1 MFLENLKSKISKYLP
16 VPKTQNAWVMMASLF
31 IMVTGNISLCQ
42 NLLKT
47 YPLSL
52 NNLPFLASL
61 FVFFLV
67 TLTIIIQILCI
78 GKSAKWVLAVLLIV
92 SSLNAYF
99 MDSFGV
105 VIDHTMMDNV
115 AQTDQRELQ
124 GLITFELV
132 ARLILLGLIPAFF
145 VIKNFPKPR
154 KFSQE
159 FKSRFKAISSLTIT
173 AIMVV
178 APFTA
183 GYASFIREHKI
194 VRFYANP
201 TFSIY
206 SAYKY
211 VNQEA
216 KVFEARNAP
225 LKTIATDAY
234 RNTQNNNKRKLV
246 IVVVGETARY
256 DRFALNGYQ
265 RATTPNLE
273 AANVVSFSNI
283 SACGTSTMVSVP
295 CMFSS
300 LGQRGYNKETALKQ
314 ENVIDVL
321 ARNGIDVL
329 WRDNN
334 SDSKGVAL
342 RVKYQNFQSTNLNPI
357 CDPECRD
364 VGMLDGL
371 DKHIQSKNGK
381 DILIVLHQMGN
392 HGPEYFRRYPK
403 VFEKFSP
410 VCKSKELKDCT
421 KQEIDNAYD
430 NAILY
435 TDYFLSEVIKFLKPY
450 EENYDV
456 GMMYIADH
464 GESLGEYGMYL
475 HAAPV
480 VIAPKEQTKIP
491 LIVWTGNSSA
501 FPESHLRQHKNLAL
515 SHDDV
520 FCSLM
525 VAYDFNSNMCKP
537 YMEAARHLHNSL
549 DHDAVTAVVD
559 KGISS

>member
-1 MFLENLKSKISKYLP
+1 MFLDNLKSKISKYLP
-16 VPKTQNAWVMMASLF
+16 VPETQTSWIMMASLF

-61 FVFFLV
+61 FVFFFV
-67 TLTIIIQILCI
+67 TLTIVIQILCI

-132 ARLILLGLIPAFF
+132 ARLIFLGLIPAFL
-145 VIKNFPKPR
+145 VIKNFPKQME
-154 KFSQE
+154 FSQE
-159 FKSRFKAISSLTIT
+159 FKSRIKAISSLALT

-216 KVFEARNAP
+216 KVFEARNVP

-234 RNTQNNNKRKLV
+234 RNTPNNNKRKLV

-256 DRFALNGYQ
+256 DRFALNGYR

-273 AANVVSFSNI
+273 AANVVSFSNV

-403 VFEKFSP
+403 AFEKFSP

-501 FPESHLRQHKNLAL
+501 FPGSHLRQHKNLAL

>member
-1 MFLENLKSKISKYLP
+1 MFLDNSKLNFAKYLSFP
-16 VPKTQNAWVMMASLF
+16 RTQTAWITLASLF
-31 IMVTGNISLCQ
+31 IMGTGNISLCQ

-47 YPLSL
+47 YPLSFS
-52 NNLPFLASL
+52 NLPFLASL
-61 FVFFLV
+61 FIFFFA
-67 TLTIIIQILCI
+67 TLAIVIQILCV
-78 GKSAKWVLAVLLIV
+78 GKSAKWVLAILLIV

-115 AQTDQRELQ
+115 AQTDGRELQ
-124 GLITFELV
+124 GLISFELV
-132 ARLILLGLIPAFF
+132 ARLIILGLIPAFF
-145 VIKNFPKPR
+145 VIRYFPK
-154 KFSQE
+154 KLNLSQE
-159 FKSRFKAISSLTIT
+159 LKSRFKTLSTLSLT
-173 AIMVV
+173 AVLVV
-178 APFTA
+178 IPFTA

-211 VNQEA
+211 INQEA
-216 KVFEARNAP
+216 KVFEARNVP
-225 LKTIATDAY
+225 LKSIAADAF
-234 RNTQNNNKRKLV
+234 RSSESNHKRKLM

-256 DRFALNGYQ
+256 DRFSLNGYQ
-265 RATTPNLE
+265 RLTNPNLQ
-273 AANVVSFSNI
+273 AANVVSFSNV
-283 SACGTSTMVSVP
+283 SSCGTSTSVSVP

-300 LGQRGYNKETALKQ
+300 LGQRGYDKESALQQ

-321 ARNGIDVL
+321 AKNGVDVL

-342 RVKYQNFQSTNLNPI
+342 RVQYQNFQSTNLNPI

-364 VGMLDGL
+364 VGMLEGL
-371 DKHIQSKNGK
+371 DKHIQSKGQK

-392 HGPEYFRRYPK
+392 HGPEYFRRYPAS
-403 VFEKFSP
+403 FEKFSP
-410 VCKSKELKDCT
+410 VCKSNELKDCT
-421 KQEIDNAYD
+421 KQQIDNAYD

-435 TDYFLSEVIKFLKPY
+435 TDYFLSKVIKFLKPY

-456 GMMYIADH
+456 GMIYIADH

-520 FCSLM
+520 FCSLL
-525 VAYDFNSNMCKP
+525 VAYDFNSKMCKP
-537 YMEAARHLHNSL
+537 YIEAARHLHNSL
-549 DHDAVTAVVD
+549 DHDAVTAVED
-559 KGISS
+559 KGLSS

>member
-273 AANVVSFSNI
+273 AANVVSFSNV

-342 RVKYQNFQSTNLNPI
+342 RVKYQNFQ
-357 CDPECRD
+357 
-364 VGMLDGL
+364 
-371 DKHIQSKNGK
+371 
-381 DILIVLHQMGN
+381 
-392 HGPEYFRRYPK
+392 
-403 VFEKFSP
+403 
-410 VCKSKELKDCT
+410 
-421 KQEIDNAYD
+421 
-430 NAILY
+430 
-435 TDYFLSEVIKFLKPY
+435 
-450 EENYDV
+450 
-456 GMMYIADH
+456 
-464 GESLGEYGMYL
+464 
-475 HAAPV
+475 
-480 VIAPKEQTKIP
+480 
-491 LIVWTGNSSA
+491 
-501 FPESHLRQHKNLAL
+501 
-515 SHDDV
+515 
-520 FCSLM
+520 
-525 VAYDFNSNMCKP
+525 
-537 YMEAARHLHNSL
+537 
-549 DHDAVTAVVD
+549 
-559 KGISS
+559 

>member
-1 MFLENLKSKISKYLP
+1 MFLDNLKSKISKYLP
-16 VPKTQNAWVMMASLF
+16 VPETQTSWIMMASLF

-61 FVFFLV
+61 FVFFFV
-67 TLTIIIQILCI
+67 TLTIVIQILCI

-132 ARLILLGLIPAFF
+132 ARLIFLGLIPAFL
-145 VIKNFPKPR
+145 VIKNFPKQME
-154 KFSQE
+154 FSQE
-159 FKSRFKAISSLTIT
+159 FKIRIKAISSLALT

-216 KVFEARNAP
+216 KVFEARNVP

-234 RNTQNNNKRKLV
+234 RNTPNNNKRKLV

-256 DRFALNGYQ
+256 DRFALNGYR

-273 AANVVSFSNI
+273 AANVVSFSNV

-403 VFEKFSP
+403 AFEKFSP

>member
-1 MFLENLKSKISKYLP
+1 MLSSTFKTGIAKYLS
-16 VPKTQNAWVMMASLF
+16 VPETQTKWILAISLF
-31 IMVTGNISLCQ
+31 IMVTGNLSLCQ

-47 YPLSL
+47 YPL
-52 NNLPFLASL
+52 NFHNLPFLASL
-61 FVFFLV
+61 IIFFFATIAIVF
-67 TLTIIIQILCI
+67 QILCI
-78 GKSAKWVLAVLLIV
+78 GRTTAKWILAILLIV
-92 SSLNAYF
+92 ASINAYF

-115 AQTDQRELQ
+115 VQTDLKEMQ
-124 GLITFELV
+124 GLISIELLV
-132 ARLILLGLIPAFF
+132 RLVLLGCIPAYL
-145 VIKNFPKPR
+145 VIKFFPKGLAF
-154 KFSQE
+154 KQE
-159 FKSRFKAISSLTIT
+159 IKGRIKAISALVLT
-173 AIMVV
+173 AIVVV

-201 TFSIY
+201 TYSIY
-206 SAYKY
+206 SAYNY
-211 VNQEA
+211 LNQEA
-216 KVFEARNAP
+216 KVYEARNTA
-225 LKTIATDAY
+225 LKTIAGDAVK
-234 RNTQNNNKRKLV
+234 TSAMGNKRKLM
-246 IVVVGETARY
+246 IMVVGETARF
-256 DRFALNGYQ
+256 DRFSLNGYQ
-265 RATTPNLE
+265 RITNPNL
-273 AANVVSFSNI
+273 ANANVISFDNVSS
-283 SACGTSTMVSVP
+283 CGTSTSVSVP

-300 LGQRGYNKETALKQ
+300 LGKRNYDKQAALKQ

-321 ARNGIDVL
+321 ARNGVDVL

-342 RVKYQNFQSTNLNPI
+342 RVKYQNFQSTTLNPV

-364 VGMLDGL
+364 IGMLDGL
-371 DKHIQSKNGK
+371 DKHIQSKGDK

-392 HGPEYFRRYPK
+392 HGPEYFRRYPAA
-403 VFEKFSP
+403 FEKFSP

-421 KQEIDNAYD
+421 KQEIDNSYD

-480 VIAPKEQTKIP
+480 MIAPKEQTKIP

-501 FPESHLRQHKNLAL
+501 FPENHLRQHKSAVL

-520 FCSLM
+520 FCSLL
-525 VAYDFNSNMCKP
+525 VAYDFRSSMCTP
-537 YMEAARHLHNSL
+537 YVEAARHLHNSL
-549 DHDAVTAVVD
+549 DHDAVATD
-559 KGISS
+559 NKGVSS

>member
-1 MFLENLKSKISKYLP
+1 MLLSTFKTRIAKYCFLPN
-16 VPKTQNAWVMMASLF
+16 TQTTWILAGSLF
-31 IMVTGNISLCQ
+31 IMVTDNLSLFQ

-47 YPLSL
+47 YSF
-52 NNLPFLASL
+52 NFHNLPFLISL
-61 FVFFLV
+61 VIFFFATIAIVF
-67 TLTIIIQILCI
+67 QILCI
-78 GKSAKWVLAVLLIV
+78 GKSAKWILALLIIV
-92 SSLNAYF
+92 SSINAYF

-115 AQTDQRELQ
+115 AQTDLKELQ
-124 GLITFELV
+124 GLISIELLM
-132 ARLILLGLIPAFF
+132 RLILFGLLPAYF
-145 VIKNFPKPR
+145 VIKSFPKAGA
-154 KFSQE
+154 FNQE
-159 FKSRFKAISSLTIT
+159 IKGRLKTVATLSLTTLI
-173 AIMVV
+173 VV
-178 APFTA
+178 MPFTA

-201 TFSIY
+201 TYSIY
-206 SAYKY
+206 SSYKY
-211 VNQEA
+211 LNQEA
-216 KVFEARNAP
+216 NVYEARNTP
-225 LKTIATDAY
+225 LKKIAEDAVK
-234 RNTQNNNKRKLV
+234 TSTTSNKHKLV
-246 IVVVGETARY
+246 IMVVGETARF
-256 DRFALNGYQ
+256 DRFSLNGYQ
-265 RATTPNLE
+265 RLTNPNL
-273 AANVVSFSNI
+273 AKANVISFDDVSS
-283 SACGTSTMVSVP
+283 CGTSTGVSVP

-300 LGQRGYNKETALKQ
+300 LGKRHYDKKAAVNQ

-342 RVKYQNFQSTNLNPI
+342 RVKYQDFQSTTLNPI

-371 DKHIQSKNGK
+371 DKHIQSKSDK

-392 HGPEYFRRYPK
+392 HGPEYFRRYPAA
-403 VFEKFSP
+403 FEKFSP

-480 VIAPKEQTKIP
+480 MIAPKEQTRVP
-491 LIVWTGNSSA
+491 LIVWTGNTSS
-501 FPESHLRQHKNLAL
+501 FPQSHLRQHKNVAL

-520 FCSLM
+520 FCSLL
-525 VAYDFNSNMCKP
+525 VAYDFRSNVCMP
-537 YMEAARHLHNSL
+537 YVESAKHLYNSL
-549 DHDAVTAVVD
+549 DHDVIAVEDQGST
-559 KGISS
+559 S